1 MAARYEVHEC
11 KNSLVGFVDFL
22 GYERGNV
29 VKETNNKLIKIKYFD
44 KKIDK
49 VEKIEQGD
57 WIDLRTAATIYL
69 DAGDSTLIPL
79 GVGMILPNG
88 CEAHVVPRSS
98 TFKNYGIIQTNG
110 MGIIDES
117 YCGNDDQWFMPVYA
131 TRRATIPKNSRICQ
145 FRIVEKMPEYKIEE
159 VENLEEKSRGGHGST
174 GK

>member
-1 MAARYEVHEC
+1 MKKTDSKV
-11 KNSLVGFVDFL
+11 
-22 GYERGNV
+22 
-29 VKETNNKLIKIKYFD
+29 IQIKYFD
-44 KKIDK
+44 KEIVK

-57 WIDLRTAATIYL
+57 WIDLRAAKDITL
-69 DAGDSTLIPL
+69 KRGEFALIPL
-79 GVGMILPNG
+79 GVGMILPSG

-117 YCGNDDQWFMPVYA
+117 YCGDNDQWFMPVYA
-131 TRRATIPKNSRICQ
+131 TRNVVISKNSRICQ

-159 VENLEEKSRGGHGST
+159 VENLKEKSRGGHGST